1 MIAQLRGLLI
11 EKSPTSVILE
21 AGGVGFEIGIPL
33 SSLNAIGEVGEEI
46 RLFTYLHVREDTLQ
60 LYGFASKQER
70 ALFLLLISV
79 SGVGPKLAQS
89 ILSGITVDEFEQAV
103 RHNQSATLNRI
114 PGVGKKTAERLILEL
129 QDKLKTGR
137 PTESGTM
144 TDRIAPQAG
153 EEAILALLSLGYKRN
168 DAERAVQKAL
178 SENRSLKVEDLLR
191 AALSEMR

>member
-1 MIAQLRGLLI
+1 LIAQLRGLLI